1 VWSRIE
7 SDGARW
13 RQRRFA
19 ITPAGPAPDGTLSF
33 AVAGGRRERA
43 VGQPSDDRFG
53 SAILTP
59 VVDVPVQYFQSVIA
73 IELAVAGA
81 LLWQIRF
88 FESKDTT
95 RRDGEQLPDPRLRLC
110 LALVL
115 GATLFGSLWAMADEG
130 PKWAALAVTIGLAV
144 SLTPILLR
152 VLPPLA
158 KDARTNERDPGY
170 AVTVVGLLAYV
181 AVVAGFLALLD
192 IAA

>member
-1 VWSRIE
+1 M
-7 SDGARW
+7 
-13 RQRRFA
+13 
-19 ITPAGPAPDGTLSF
+19 
-33 AVAGGRRERA
+33 
-43 VGQPSDDRFG
+43 
-53 SAILTP
+53 
-59 VVDVPVQYFQSVIA
+59 DVPVQYFQSVIA

-158 KDARTNERDPGY
+158 KDARTQGRTS
-170 AVTVVGLLAYV
+170 AILATPSRSS
-181 AVVAGFLALLD
+181 GCSRMSLSWLAFSPCSTSPRSP
-192 IAA
+192 